1 MRQINLEQVKVFLV
15 TLQFRKVVQKLAD
28 GVLQTVI
35 ALGKLEVFYKQYRL
49 GIKIMLKTDV

>member
-15 TLQFRKVVQKLAD
+15 TLQFRKVVQELAD

-35 ALGKLEVFYKQYRL
+35 ALGKLEVFNKQYRL

>member
-28 GVLQTVI
+28 VVLQTVI